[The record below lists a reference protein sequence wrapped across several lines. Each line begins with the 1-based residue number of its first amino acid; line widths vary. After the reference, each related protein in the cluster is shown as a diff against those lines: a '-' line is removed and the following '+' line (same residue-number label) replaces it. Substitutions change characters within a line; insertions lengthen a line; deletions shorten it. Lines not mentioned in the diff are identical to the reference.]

1 MVLVGLVGAAV
12 LVTSLVA
19 LYFTYRDTEAAA
31 SRLLEQAAT
40 QQARALATAGLR
52 AADEVYQARPVSGDG
67 AAPSLDD
74 RRTSYARHLGDVIKR
89 LAFVDAAGRERLGVG
104 VSGPVAG
111 SGRDL
116 SGEPHV
122 RRALEERAWGGRE
135 VFGPVH
141 FPGPTSVPAPG
152 SGGRLYAQLDIA
164 VGEAGRHGG
173 ATLAEVNAETL
184 IPLDFYVPDDDITLT
199 LVDSRGRALVHQD
212 TAQEWSET
220 GIVTYPDLAPRLAQV
235 RTAVA
240 GASPGVGP
248 LPGEDFDPTARPASW
263 ERDVDGNAVLS
274 ASAPVPVL
282 GWQVLAEQP
291 RGDVL
296 APVYSGALRIGVFL
310 AVFLALAVL
319 ASALLA
325 RRMVQPITRIAS
337 GARRIG
343 EGALDERIELATG
356 DELQSLAEEFN
367 QMAAQLRDL
376 YADLERRV
384 EDRTRDLSAALEQ
397 NASLL
402 RQLEERGRALEAAS
416 RHKSE
421 FLATMSHELRT
432 PLNAI
437 IGFSEVLRERMFG
450 ELNERQAEYL
460 EDIHTSGRHLLALID
475 DTLDLAK
482 VEAGRV
488 ELQLEEVDVREC
500 LETGLMM
507 VRERASRRGVRLE
520 LVVDPALGPVV
531 ADGRRLRQVLFNL
544 LSNAVRFTPEGG
556 LVEASAVRRDREVKI
571 SVRDTGP
578 GIAPEDQERIF
589 ETFQQ
594 AGEGAGQDG
603 TGLGLPLSRGLVEL
617 HGGRLWVESRVGEG
631 STFVLTLPLQPAA
644 ARR

>member
-122 RRALEERAWGGRE
+122 RRAVEERAWGGRE

-199 LVDSRGRALVHQD
+199 LVESRGRALVHQD

-220 GIVTYPDLAPRLAQV
+220 GIVSYPDLAPRLAQV

-248 LPGEDFDPTARPASW
+248 LPG
-263 ERDVDGNAVLS
+263 
-274 ASAPVPVL
+274 
-282 GWQVLAEQP
+282 
-291 RGDVL
+291 
-296 APVYSGALRIGVFL
+296 
-310 AVFLALAVL
+310 
-319 ASALLA
+319 
-325 RRMVQPITRIAS
+325 
-337 GARRIG
+337 
-343 EGALDERIELATG
+343 
-356 DELQSLAEEFN
+356 
-367 QMAAQLRDL
+367 
-376 YADLERRV
+376 
-384 EDRTRDLSAALEQ
+384 
-397 NASLL
+397 
-402 RQLEERGRALEAAS
+402 
-416 RHKSE
+416 
-421 FLATMSHELRT
+421 
-432 PLNAI
+432 
-437 IGFSEVLRERMFG
+437 
-450 ELNERQAEYL
+450 
-460 EDIHTSGRHLLALID
+460 
-475 DTLDLAK
+475 
-482 VEAGRV
+482 
-488 ELQLEEVDVREC
+488 
-500 LETGLMM
+500 
-507 VRERASRRGVRLE
+507 
-520 LVVDPALGPVV
+520 
-531 ADGRRLRQVLFNL
+531 
-544 LSNAVRFTPEGG
+544 
-556 LVEASAVRRDREVKI
+556 
-571 SVRDTGP
+571 
-578 GIAPEDQERIF
+578 
-589 ETFQQ
+589 
-594 AGEGAGQDG
+594 
-603 TGLGLPLSRGLVEL
+603 
-617 HGGRLWVESRVGEG
+617 
-631 STFVLTLPLQPAA
+631 
-644 ARR
+644 